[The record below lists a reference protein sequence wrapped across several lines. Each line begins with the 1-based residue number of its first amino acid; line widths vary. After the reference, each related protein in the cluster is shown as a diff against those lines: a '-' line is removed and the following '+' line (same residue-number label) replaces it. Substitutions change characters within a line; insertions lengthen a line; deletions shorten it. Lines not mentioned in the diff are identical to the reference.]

1 MLKPQNRVIMISG
14 ANRGIGLACA
24 EHLAELG
31 YALSLGARSPEKIPD
46 GPWSR
51 HYWDATVIDSSASW
65 AAETL
70 ETHGK
75 LDGIVM
81 NAGIELGGDLLSGDE
96 AKFDDMWEVN
106 FKGPLR
112 LIRATYEPLK
122 ASGHGRV
129 INIVSLAGKRI
140 LYDEILGYNA
150 SKFAALSLT
159 HAIRKRGWE
168 DGVRATALCPGL
180 VETDMTEG
188 RDPGPGRF
196 KIAPQTIAASAA
208 YALSL
213 PNDAVVA
220 ELLVNSTRSL

>member
-1 MLKPQNRVIMISG
+1 MLKPDNRVIMISG

-31 YALSLGARSPEKIPD
+31 YTLALGARSPEKIPD
-46 GPWSR
+46 GPWSK
-51 HYWDATVIDSSASW
+51 HYWDATDIESSASW
-65 AAETL
+65 TAETL
-70 ETHGK
+70 KTHGK

-81 NAGIELGGDLLSGDE
+81 NAGIELGGDLLNGDE
-96 AKFDDMWEVN
+96 AEFDDMWEVN
-106 FKGPLR
+106 FKGP
-112 LIRATYEPLK
+112 

-129 INIVSLAGKRI
+129 VNVVSLAGKRI
-140 LYDEILGYNA
+140 LFEEILGYNA

-159 HAIRKRGWE
+159 HAIRKRGWD

-180 VETDMTEG
+180 VETDMTDG

-196 KIAPQTIAASAA
+196 KIAPETIAASAA

-213 PNDAVVA
+213 PNEAVVA
-220 ELLVNSTRSL
+220 ELLVNSRFEPGQ